1 VHRMERVKRRR
12 NRRQRWVTDDRQKML
27 ADLARLCRIP
37 ETRRDEFCNFLV
49 VLIIMGSWH
58 QWEERGGPENLNAE
72 RAVLNAAAKIRAAC
86 NAVNALRD
94 NQIPDVEGVTT
105 YDEDALDWADDPS
118 IARAALNAIDR
129 AFGAMI
135 DRPSDQRGKK
145 GAIIYPS
152 FQRLVIDF
160 WRAVEAHHGRLTYSN
175 NEGRPSG
182 TIVDALRLLQPHL
195 PPTFRVEPTRS
206 ILENAKKAVRRK
218 RPGRVCKLVGP
229 YTSLL

>member
-1 VHRMERVKRRR
+1 
-12 NRRQRWVTDDRQKML
+12 ML

-118 IARAALNAIDR
+118 SADDSSIARAALNAIDR

-152 FQRLVIDF
+152 FQRLVIDL
-160 WRAVEAHHGRLTYSN
+160 WRGFARRHRRRRLSRTDARDRCAWSLSIPGGEASLFRQEPVRDAGENSDTAGLQFLRPQQLLEQPPWLNVRLY
-175 NEGRPSG
+175 
-182 TIVDALRLLQPHL
+182 
-195 PPTFRVEPTRS
+195 
-206 ILENAKKAVRRK
+206 
-218 RPGRVCKLVGP
+218 
-229 YTSLL
+229 